1 MSVAEI
7 SPVGQNQ
14 VIEVT
19 IEAQH
24 IDRVHTAQLSRVKFI
39 SFKSR
44 TSPIFPGTLVSLSP
58 HITNSIPTDAEGKKV
73 GSDVTL
79 V

>member
-24 IDRVHTAQLSRVKFI
+24 IDRVQLSRVKFI

-58 HITNSIPTDAEGKKV
+58 NITNFIPTDAEGKKV
-73 GSDVTL
+73 GSHVTL